1 MQPVAPVSIPLRTSR
16 LLTFGIAAAHAVAA
30 LAVLSTALPGWSAAL
45 LLLAIGAS
53 FAWIRQVQVPE
64 ALVLRGNRQFIKVG
78 AGETAH
84 EMDRSSSMLGA
95 LIVLRFRDEG
105 RLRSLVLLPDSFL
118 YAGDMRRFRRWFVWQ
133 AGETAS
139 DPE

>member
-1 MQPVAPVSIPLRTSR
+1 
-16 LLTFGIAAAHAVAA
+16 
-30 LAVLSTALPGWSAAL
+30 
-45 LLLAIGAS
+45 
-53 FAWIRQVQVPE
+53 
-64 ALVLRGNRQFIKVG
+64 
-78 AGETAH
+78 
-84 EMDRSSSMLGA
+84 MDRSSSLLGV

-118 YAGDMRRFRRWFVWQ
+118 HVGDMRRFRRWFVWQ